1 MKKIGYWLLAVMIVP
16 VLVLSAGCGGSA
28 VGAKKGDTVKVD
40 YTGTLK
46 DGTQFDSSIGRE
58 PLQFTVGAGQMIAGF
73 DAAVVG
79 MKVGEKKTV
88 TIPAAQ
94 AYGERDTKLVF
105 DVQRSQLPANINPQV
120 GMKLQM
126 TQNSGQVV
134 VVTITE
140 VNESAVKMDANH
152 ELAGKDLTFEIT
164 MVEIVAK

>member
-1 MKKIGYWLLAVMIVP
+1 MKKIGYWLLALIIVP

-28 VGAKKGDTVKVD
+28 VAAKKGDTVKVD

-105 DVQRSQLPANINPQV
+105 DVPRSQLPANINPQV

>member
-1 MKKIGYWLLAVMIVP
+1 MKKIVYLLLAVMIVP
-16 VLVLSAGCGGSA
+16 VLVLTAGCGGGNVA
-28 VGAKKGDTVKVD
+28 AKKGDTVKVD
-40 YTGTLK
+40 YTGTLS

-73 DAAVVG
+73 DAAVEG

-94 AYGERDTKLVF
+94 AYGARDESLVF
-105 DVQRSQLPANINPQV
+105 SVDRAKLPANINPQV

-126 TQNSGQVV
+126 SQNDGSVIV
-134 VVTITE
+134 AVITE
-140 VNESAVKMDANH
+140 INESTVTLDANP

-164 MVEIVAK
+164 LVEIVK

>member
-1 MKKIGYWLLAVMIVP
+1 MRKIVYWLLTVMIVP
-16 VLVLSAGCGGSA
+16 VLVLTAGCGGAA
-28 VGAKKGDTVKVD
+28 VAAKKGDTVKVD
-40 YTGTLK
+40 YTGTLG

-88 TIPAAQ
+88 TIPAAK
-94 AYGERDTKLVF
+94 AYGERDESLVF
-105 DVQRSQLPANINPQV
+105 QVDRAKLPANINPQV

-126 TQNSGQVV
+126 TQNDGSNI
-134 VVTITE
+134 VVTITK
-140 VNESAVKMDANH
+140 VDESKVTMDANH

-164 MVEIVAK
+164 MVEITSK

>member
-1 MKKIGYWLLAVMIVP
+1 MKKIGYWLLALMIVP
-16 VLVLSAGCGGSA
+16 VLVLTLGCGGSA
-28 VGAKKGDTVKVD
+28 VTAKKGDTVKVD

-105 DVQRSQLPANINPQV
+105 DVPRSQLPANINPQV

>member
-1 MKKIGYWLLAVMIVP
+1 MKKICYLLLAVMIVP
-16 VLVLSAGCGGSA
+16 VLVFTAGCGGSA
-28 VGAKKGDTVKVD
+28 VAAKKGDTVKVD

-46 DGTQFDSSIGRE
+46 DGTQFDTSIGRE

-94 AYGERDTKLVF
+94 AYGERDDTLVF
-105 DVQRSQLPANINPQV
+105 NVDRAKLPANINPQV
-120 GMKLQM
+120 GMQLQM
-126 TQNSGQVV
+126 TQSDGSTL
-134 VVTITE
+134 VVTITA
-140 VNESAVKMDANH
+140 VNESTVTMDANH

-164 MVEIVAK
+164 MVEITSK